1 MGKWP
6 KKQDDRRALEPRVHQ
21 EGRDHL
27 TVWIGA
33 SHLSLGLSLPSKP
46 LFPRARPPL
55 TCRDQRQGRGL
66 LFQLPF
72 LIQSEENRPIPEP
85 HTALQPSLPGSG
97 PPHRP
102 HTMGG
107 GRPGEG
113 PWCRIVDLDLEGTLE
128 MLYILFN

>member
-46 LFPRARPPL
+46 LFPRA
-55 TCRDQRQGRGL
+55 
-66 LFQLPF
+66 
-72 LIQSEENRPIPEP
+72 
-85 HTALQPSLPGSG
+85 
-97 PPHRP
+97 
-102 HTMGG
+102 
-107 GRPGEG
+107 
-113 PWCRIVDLDLEGTLE
+113 
-128 MLYILFN
+128 